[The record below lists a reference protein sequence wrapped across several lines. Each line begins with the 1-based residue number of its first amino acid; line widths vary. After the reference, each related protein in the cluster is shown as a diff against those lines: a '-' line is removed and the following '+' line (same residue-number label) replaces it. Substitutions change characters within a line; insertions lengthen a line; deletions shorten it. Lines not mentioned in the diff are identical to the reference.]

1 MSNLDNEQN
10 TQFMDVADYERLLA
24 YSKIVINPE
33 TGLVVFEP
41 LKGFEELIS
50 NLVEKNNLKS
60 LSMQQ
65 FKELDYKYRPM
76 YQAKK
81 KIREK
86 NIKDFEEMSVDEVAK
101 LPLDRKIEY
110 VESLFFI
117 GQTKKE
123 LFETCTNSGEKL
135 KALLHNITFPKEF
148 WENEEKLAGRFAN
161 LVSQDHKIVNNMKN
175 WHNISLDEKKAT
187 IAETAKIIE
196 YIYGSSLEIGFY
208 TSEEYRKKNNLKE
221 DVPVYGAYASKG
233 KIFFNADRLADDNF
247 MGVSVLFHEF
257 MHKRQSEADF
267 ENQIVNR
274 LFKTAVYNA
283 FTYEQQNIDPASYE
297 YGDFYSIIPQEVH
310 AYGMQKFVESK
321 IIEKTGIEKTQETA
335 SKTIRQIH
343 EKSFAVAAI
352 ARYKSKQ

>member
-1 MSNLDNEQN
+1 MENNQILLTYRKSY
-10 TQFMDVADYERLLA
+10 ADDFSRLLMYLYDCGKKDA
-24 YSKIVINPE
+24 LIRLDVPYNIDSAPN
-33 TGLVVFEP
+33 TFTSR
-41 LKGFEELIS
+41 EEVLYI
-50 NLVEKNNLKS
+50 
-60 LSMQQ
+60 
-65 FKELDYKYRPM
+65 P
-76 YQAKK
+76 
-81 KIREK
+81 
-86 NIKDFEEMSVDEVAK
+86 SVDIVDLVIDDNPKNVEQLNAEINCGNINSYYYILK
-101 LPLDRKIEY
+101 LLHSI
-110 VESLFFI
+110 SMH
-117 GQTKKE
+117 G
-123 LFETCTNSGEKL
+123 NSGHTYKIIVNKTE
-135 KALLHNITFPKEF
+135 TFT
-148 WENEEKLAGRFAN
+148 WDGDG
-161 LVSQDHKIVNNMKN
+161 SDYIISVNNMKN

-233 KIFFNADRLADDNF
+233 KIFFNTDRLADDNF
-247 MGVSVLFHEF
+247 MGVYVLFHEF

-335 SKTIRQIH
+335 SKTTLPKFQV
-343 EKSFAVAAI
+343 S
-352 ARYKSKQ
+352 